1 MEECQR
7 FLLPESVL
15 PTEGCAWQRR
25 SRNNEIMLRY
35 MIIHGHEGMHTVR
48 PYTITM
54 PLMLSVVSV
63 ILSEGFLPDRPEEKQ
78 HEKTTVIL

>member
-1 MEECQR
+1 
-7 FLLPESVL
+7 
-15 PTEGCAWQRR
+15 
-25 SRNNEIMLRY
+25 
-35 MIIHGHEGMHTVR
+35 MHTVR